1 MAWSP
6 FSVSAHTESTET
18 GRHFTLT
25 RRAGCEQGSENKLT
39 KQPLNITRRSRG
51 TPSRARQAAALPF
64 HGGPHRADTWVPPQ
78 PPPPPGTVT
87 LPPKTTPARVGTDSP
102 QTLLI
107 ARIMSSY
114 TDGESRHTVTTRNPT
129 SAALDPH
136 GTSSRAFEK

>member
-1 MAWSP
+1 MGRPREPVRRLLCHFTGAP
-6 FSVSAHTESTET
+6 T
-18 GRHFTLT
+18 GRTP
-25 RRAGCEQGSENKLT
+25 GS
-39 KQPLNITRRSRG
+39 PP
-51 TPSRARQAAALPF
+51 TPA
-64 HGGPHRADTWVPPQ
+64 
-78 PPPPPGTVT
+78 PPGTVT